1 MECVVHNGKECSAGS
16 DIIYLLVCHVPMEE
30 IDYFVDAISPYD
42 EGEDDNDT
50 DDSELYDEDREG
62 SKRMRGFNESLDDLK
77 YLVGH
82 KQTTQG
88 GRRRKPRFS
97 LMI

>member
-62 SKRMRGFNESLDDLK
+62 IKRMRGFK
-77 YLVGH
+77 YLGTSSL
-82 KQTTQG
+82 KKFQDLQG
-88 GRRRKPRFS
+88 GSGLKHVGDHPWVGG
-97 LMI
+97 